1 MTVYYVALY
10 GQNQN
15 HNSNHGGI
23 YMYDNMENPSGS
35 NAMKML
41 FGVIALNALAFIVF
55 IYKKAL
61 NTQAKNL
68 LCNPNVTTLKEAD
81 ELVELTAKS
90 EVSLGKENYT
100 ADGTIRLIMK
110 LFLTLE

>member
-1 MTVYYVALY
+1 MYKKALFTPAEMQGMFKTDSQKY
-10 GQNQN
+10 NVLKK
-15 HNSNHGGI
+15 
-23 YMYDNMENPSGS
+23 D
-35 NAMKML
+35 
-41 FGVIALNALAFIVF
+41 IAKIILCYLIANRAIKTSCNEV
-55 IYKKAL
+55 YKKAL

-68 LCNPNVTTLKEAD
+68 LCNPNVTTLKEAE

-90 EVSLGKENYT
+90 EVSLEKENYT